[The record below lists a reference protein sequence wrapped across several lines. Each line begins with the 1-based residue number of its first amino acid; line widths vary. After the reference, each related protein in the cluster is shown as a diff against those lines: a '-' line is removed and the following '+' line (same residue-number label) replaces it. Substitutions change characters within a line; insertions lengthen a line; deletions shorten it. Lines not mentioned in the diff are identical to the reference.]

1 MATGLNRSLTAAE
14 INQRVGSIAKNL
26 NQVMG
31 DVGNLKVFLDTWDDA
46 ALAGYGLSTDDITL
60 IRTVVADLVQLRN
73 LYLGTATLTVAY
85 DHRTFARRIWGLG
98 F

>member
-14 INQRVGSIAKNL
+14 INQRVGSIAR
-26 NQVMG
+26 
-31 DVGNLKVFLDTWDDA
+31 DDA